1 MLKQTSELFS
11 SNPRENFQHCFGRGD
26 CQHDSAINSSQSFS
40 SSAANSQTMTSQMEN
55 SQSSSFDMF
64 SQMMMSQQQTYSQQ
78 NENASSKFYMKYMS
92 KPPLFQKENSSR
104 KPSLTRRRS
113 MQEIQ
118 DLNREKAKERD
129 DRDLINTFIA
139 IVKECSNEVKHATSA
154 IKKDLDSNIAETTK
168 RSADLITKITGE
180 LSQYHK
186 QLIDMLKTR
195 EDHDTQ
201 IQSLMETIASKDA
214 QIRILESELDLAKK
228 DRNEHLLKAML
239 DMCTEQQSLTRQH
252 LDKVHE
258 GQLNITEQQ
267 TKLLEETEKSHATL
281 SKVTAACDAGAS
293 ASGRHVGAPQVNPQR
308 DRMGHYAPSTS
319 ALADGAVGAR
329 QRHVSGPMWSGNVLQ
344 PKSTEQSNF
353 TRANS
358 SNQVSSHYFN
368 PSVQQPPMVHHERCG
383 GGNTHP
389 ASNLFQNQSAGT
401 QSTDFH
407 SDISSYDYGMPQH
420 RTRQATAQYNQP
432 PSNQRLMAHESYPIG
447 QRSGSVQNF
456 SREQQSIS
464 VSSGFQGLGNRP
476 SCISHFANKFS
487 SPNYDATGKQ
497 LWSKKNVGPSPVAAV
512 APQMHNENS
521 DPDTRSTQTASQ
533 PRRQKCS
540 QKSRSRTHFGSRKRQ
555 KRARTVAVQPQRK
568 SARLST
574 RGSQCGDE
582 ESKTTSAPASAQ
594 SGKQRKRKCA
604 QTGDMYECQQSHQR
618 DMTETLA
625 SAVNITKRCRSNT
638 SNQQCSGP
646 ASYVMPAK
654 KRQCM
659 YQQSRSIPGANAVP
673 FKSKPQDKYSTD
685 VLESYSSE
693 DSCDEDEYSFRDEPE
708 ELHRETSKKVYPDT
722 RKNSTSVLKVE
733 QAVEEV
739 FSKKSILTYAKS
751 RKTKL
756 TPAPQPR
763 KKLPNGQ
770 LHLSN
775 KDVVVMQTDKHFGQE
790 DTHASSRKHL
800 VPEGIPV
807 TESDDDD
814 SSQEMYFSLKLPES
828 TGTQNDEGCKQS
840 LWSSLIS
847 PGVNNQLPE
856 PCSSEFESETS
867 QDCHLVAAPLKS
879 KRTQQDGPRN
889 KHGLNTSRKRRM
901 IFGSQDNLGQTVAYI
916 GKSIQDMRQGYCSTS
931 VSS

>member
-11 SNPRENFQHCFGRGD
+11 SNPRENFQHCFERGD
-26 CQHDSAINSSQSFS
+26 RQYDSAINSSQSFS
-40 SSAANSQTMTSQMEN
+40 SSAANSQTMASQMEN

-293 ASGRHVGAPQVNPQR
+293 ASGHHVGAPQGNPQR
-308 DRMGHYAPSTS
+308 DRMGHYPSSTS

-329 QRHVSGPMWSGNVLQ
+329 QRHVSGPVWSGNVLQ
-344 PKSTEQSNF
+344 PKSMEQSNF

-358 SNQVSSHYFN
+358 SNQGNSHYFN
-368 PSVQQPPMVHHERCG
+368 PSVQQPPMVNRERCG
-383 GGNTHP
+383 GANTRP
-389 ASNLFQNQSAGT
+389 ASNLFQNQSASA

-407 SDISSYDYGMPQH
+407 SDISTYDYCMPQH
-420 RTRQATAQYNQP
+420 LTRQATAQYNQP

-447 QRSGSVQNF
+447 QHSGIVQNF

-512 APQMHNENS
+512 APQMHKENS
-521 DPDTRSTQTASQ
+521 VPDIQSTQSASQ
-533 PRRQKCS
+533 PRRQKCT

-568 SARLST
+568 SARISA
-574 RGSQCGDE
+574 RDSQCGDE
-582 ESKTTSAPASAQ
+582 DSNTTSAPAPAQ
-594 SGKQRKRKCA
+594 SGKQRKRKSA
-604 QTGDMYECQQSHQR
+604 QTGDMYKCQQSHQR
-618 DMTETLA
+618 NMTEALA
-625 SAVNITKRCRSNT
+625 SAVNSTERCRSNA

-654 KRQCM
+654 TRQRM
-659 YQQSRSIPGANAVP
+659 YQQPRGIPGVNTIP
-673 FKSKPQDKYSTD
+673 FKSKPLEKYSTD

-693 DSCDEDEYSFRDEPE
+693 DSCDEDEYSFQDEPK
-708 ELHRETSKKVYPDT
+708 ELHRETSQKVHPDT
-722 RKNSTSVLKVE
+722 RRNSTSVLKVE

-739 FSKKSILTYAKS
+739 FSKK
-751 RKTKL
+751 
-756 TPAPQPR
+756 
-763 KKLPNGQ
+763 
-770 LHLSN
+770 
-775 KDVVVMQTDKHFGQE
+775 
-790 DTHASSRKHL
+790 
-800 VPEGIPV
+800 
-807 TESDDDD
+807 
-814 SSQEMYFSLKLPES
+814 
-828 TGTQNDEGCKQS
+828 
-840 LWSSLIS
+840 
-847 PGVNNQLPE
+847 
-856 PCSSEFESETS
+856 
-867 QDCHLVAAPLKS
+867 
-879 KRTQQDGPRN
+879 
-889 KHGLNTSRKRRM
+889 
-901 IFGSQDNLGQTVAYI
+901 
-916 GKSIQDMRQGYCSTS
+916 
-931 VSS
+931 